1 MPQRLIVNIEKSN
14 REKHNDQNRLA
25 SVFIEVLKS
34 MFINLTKSELLKRC
48 LQGLTQNQNEP
59 INELLWSKCSKKK
72 ICGKVNVLF
81 SVSETIVILIQDQVP
96 K

>member
-14 REKHNDQNRLA
+14 REKHNDQKRLA

-59 INELLWSKCSKKK
+59 IMNS
-72 ICGKVNVLF
+72 CGANVLRKKF
-81 SVSETIVILIQDQVP
+81 VAR
-96 K
+96 

>member
-14 REKHNDQNRLA
+14 REKHNDQKRLA

-72 ICGKVNVLF
+72 ICGKVNVFL